1 MKKLLLPPF
10 ILLAV
15 ILLTG
20 CDANGNLNFFS
31 IQDDIEFGQQLDA
44 EILANPGEYP
54 LLSRSAYPEVYAY
67 VEGIMDLILQ
77 SDLIR
82 YEDSFPWQLRI
93 IDQDVLNAFAA
104 PGGYL
109 YFYTG
114 FLSFAESEAELAGVM
129 AHEIAHADRR
139 HSTENMTKI
148 YGLQV
153 LLSLLI
159 GEEPGLL
166 SEILAG
172 LTVGA
177 SNLAFTREN
186 EYEADEYA
194 LRYMNSVRSTREY
207 ELRAMQEF
215 FNRIEEVY
223 GEEGEGS
230 ALAAFFRTHP
240 YNDDREDAM
249 DEIWQE
255 LGAYEGSYFKTEHE
269 AIIAQLP

>member
-1 MKKLLLPPF
+1 MKKFFLPPF
-10 ILLAV
+10 ILLAL

-44 EILANPGEYP
+44 EILANPSEYP

-82 YEDSFPWQLRI
+82 YEDSFPWQVRI

-129 AHEIAHADRR
+129 AHEIAHSDRR
-139 HSTENMTKI
+139 HSTENMTKV

-215 FNRIEEVY
+215 FNRVEDVY
-223 GEEGEGS
+223 DEEGEGS
-230 ALAAFFRTHP
+230 TLGAFFRTHP

-249 DEIWQE
+249 DEIWEE
-255 LGAYEGSYFKTEHE
+255 LGAYNGEYYRAAHE
-269 AIIAQLP
+269 AVIAQLP